1 MKRNILILFLLI
13 LSACSSQKE
22 LVGTYYEVESCDRK
36 KLKTIGFNQDEL
48 YDESGNQVIMMSDYR
63 VTQVRYLKENSQVKK

>member
-22 LVGTYYEVESCDRK
+22 LVGTYYEVESGDGK
-36 KLKTIGFNQDEL
+36 KWKTIGFIQDGF